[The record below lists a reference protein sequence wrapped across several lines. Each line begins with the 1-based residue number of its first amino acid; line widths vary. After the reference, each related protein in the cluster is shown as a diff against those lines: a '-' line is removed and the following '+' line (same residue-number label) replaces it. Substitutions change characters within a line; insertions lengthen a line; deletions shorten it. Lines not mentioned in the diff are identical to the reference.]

1 MHTAKN
7 LTLLKELT
15 DNYLMEL
22 VQGGDFSKMGVLY
35 ERYHRRVFA
44 YFYRCTSDQSKSE
57 DLVHNVFMR
66 LLKYRDSFKGEG
78 QFVHWLFTIVRN
90 TWFDLNRKKDVLKH
104 ADDLDGIRE
113 NVVAESNDEEADY
126 KNDRIKLMRRAM
138 EELSSE
144 KREAILLSRY
154 EGLKYTE
161 IASICEC
168 SVSAIKTRV
177 QRGLIDLKR
186 IMQELE
192 S

>member
-1 MHTAKN
+1 MQATKN
-7 LTLLKELT
+7 LSLLKELT

-44 YFYRCTSDQSKSE
+44 YFFRCTSDQSKSE

-66 LLKYRDSFKGEG
+66 LLKYRDSFRGEG
-78 QFVHWLFTIVRN
+78 QFVHWLFTVVRN
-90 TWFDLNRKKDVLKH
+90 TWFDLSKKKDVLKH
-104 ADDLDGIRE
+104 ADELDSMRE
-113 NVVAESNDEEADY
+113 TATQASDEDGEDY
-126 KNDRIKLMRRAM
+126 KNDRIQLMRRAM
-138 EELSSE
+138 EKLSSE
-144 KREAILLSRY
+144 KREAIIMSRY